1 MALLL
6 FGDVAFR
13 RGTMNAARQ
22 DPYQRPKPT
31 HTFWPSSRRPEPPS
45 AAKSQQPDE
54 TKSEEHPPAGI
65 EEPGYGHGV

>member
-6 FGDVAFR
+6 FEDLLSG

-31 HTFWPSSRRPEPPS
+31 HTFWPSTRRPEPPS
-45 AAKSQQPDE
+45 AAKSQRSDE